1 MGQKKRTSGREG
13 GLVWSSWGTLGVALE
28 CSIMHCRLPI
38 RQFINPSIING
49 SLLYKTQFTVLLCS
63 ITVSNA
69 LLLFLFYFLQCNL
82 ISFVLNDP
90 SFFYFLVNI
99 VGIAICKFI
108 EFTIFTKRKRQS
120 GKRERMPSLKR
131 LGTNGSFSHGAA

>member
-108 EFTIFTKRKRQS
+108 EFSIFTKKEETKWKERKNAI
-120 GKRERMPSLKR
+120 LKE
-131 LGTNGSFSHGAA
+131 AWY